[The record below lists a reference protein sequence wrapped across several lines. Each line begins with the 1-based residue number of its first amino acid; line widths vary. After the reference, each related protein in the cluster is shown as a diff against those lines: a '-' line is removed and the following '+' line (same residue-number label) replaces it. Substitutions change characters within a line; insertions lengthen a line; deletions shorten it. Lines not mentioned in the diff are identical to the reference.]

1 MGSEGM
7 SAAQH
12 ISAAEKVPAV
22 KDAPMLD
29 NTPAV
34 ENKTAENSVPAWH
47 YLHGEPSAQGRLKTV
62 PEDFKVR
69 EDLGFA
75 PCGEG
80 EHILLYIRKRGQ
92 NTQWIARELARVA
105 GVTQRE
111 VTWAGLKDR
120 HAVTEQWFGVHLP
133 GKAEPDFSSL
143 ENADVQILAR
153 ARHNKKL
160 KIGAL
165 KGNWFELVVNELT
178 ISDPAE
184 LESRLTAIATRGVPN
199 YYGDQRFGHHFGN
212 IAQARAMFNGRKVKD
227 RNKRSM
233 YLSAARSYLF
243 NLAASARLSAGL
255 SEQLLNGD
263 CLMLAGTQSFF
274 TINEDNPLDDKL
286 QARFDTGD
294 VRLSAPLWGRGRLPS
309 VDAAAAL
316 ELAALTE
323 QASLCQGLE
332 NQGLKQE
339 RRALLLKPQEMIWQ
353 LEGERL
359 QLSFWLPAGSYA
371 TSVVRELVK
380 ETQGHEDISE

>member
-1 MGSEGM
+1 M
-7 SAAQH
+7 
-12 ISAAEKVPAV
+12 
-22 KDAPMLD
+22 
-29 NTPAV
+29 
-34 ENKTAENSVPAWH
+34 TAMASLGAWH
-47 YLHGEPSAQGRLKTV
+47 YLHGEPSATGRLKTV

-143 ENADVQILAR
+143 ENGDVQILAR

-165 KGNWFELVVNELT
+165 KGNWFELVVNNVVV
-178 ISDPAE
+178 SDPAE
-184 LESRLTAIATRGVPN
+184 LDSRLTAIASRGVPN
-199 YYGDQRFGHHFGN
+199 YYGNQRFGHHFGN
-212 IAQARAMFNGRKVKD
+212 LDQARAMFNGRKIKD

-243 NLAASARLSAGL
+243 NLAVSQRLSAGL
-255 SEQLLNGD
+255 GEQLLSGD
-263 CLMLAGTQSFF
+263 CLMLSGTQSFF
-274 TINEDNPLDDKL
+274 TINEDNPLDNAL
-286 QARFDTGD
+286 QARFDSGD

-309 VDAAAAL
+309 SEAAAEL
-316 ELAALTE
+316 ELAALSE
-323 QASLCQGLE
+323 QTDLCEGLE

-339 RRALLLKPQEMIWQ
+339 RRPLLLKPQEMSWQ
-353 LEGERL
+353 FNGDRL
-359 QLSFWLPAGSYA
+359 SLSFWLPAGSYA

-380 ETQGHEDISE
+380 DSEGHEDISE

>member
-1 MGSEGM
+1 MTEQDANISQEHSAHSE
-7 SAAQH
+7 SAAK
-12 ISAAEKVPAV
+12 IA
-22 KDAPMLD
+22 
-29 NTPAV
+29 TPEWA
-34 ENKTAENSVPAWH
+34 
-47 YLHGEPSAQGRLKTV
+47 YLHGEPSAYGGLKRT

-80 EHILLYIRKRGQ
+80 EHIFLNIRKRGQ

-105 GVTQRE
+105 KVTQRE
-111 VTWAGLKDR
+111 VSWAGLKDR

-143 ENADVQILAR
+143 ENSDVQILAR

-165 KGNWFELVVNELT
+165 KGNWFELVITDLSHT
-178 ISDPAE
+178 AD
-184 LESRLTAIATRGVPN
+184 LETRLNAIASRGVPN

-212 IAQARAMFNGRKVKD
+212 ITHARAMFNGRKVKD
-227 RNKRSM
+227 RTKRSL

-243 NLAASARLSAGL
+243 NLAASHRLSAGL
-255 SEQLLNGD
+255 GEQLLAGD

-274 TINEDNPLDDKL
+274 TINEDNPLDATL
-286 QARFDTGD
+286 QARFASDD
-294 VRLSAPLWGRGRLPS
+294 VRLSAPLWGRSRLPS
-309 VDAAAAL
+309 IETAAQL
-316 ELAALTE
+316 ELSALAE
-323 QASLCQGLE
+323 HADLCQGLE

-339 RRALLLKPQEMIWQ
+339 RRPLLLKPQQLTWQ
-353 LEGERL
+353 LAEDRL
-359 QLSFWLPAGSYA
+359 CLAFWLPAGSYA

-380 ETQGHEDISE
+380 DGVGNEDISK

>member
-1 MGSEGM
+1 MSEGM
-7 SAAQH
+7 SEAMIDV
-12 ISAAEKVPAV
+12 ISETSS
-22 KDAPMLD
+22 LS
-29 NTPAV
+29 N
-34 ENKTAENSVPAWH
+34 WH
-47 YLHGEPSAQGRLKTV
+47 YLHGEPAACGRLKTV

-133 GKAEPDFSSL
+133 GKAEPNFSSL
-143 ENADVQILAR
+143 ENNDVQILAR
-153 ARHNKKL
+153 GRHNKKL

-165 KGNWFELVVNELT
+165 KGNWFELVVNDLVIDDE
-178 ISDPAE
+178 AAFE
-184 LESRLTAIATRGVPN
+184 RRLIAIQERGVPN

-212 IAQARAMFNGRKVKD
+212 IDQARALFNGRKIKD

-243 NLAASARLSAGL
+243 NLAASQRLSAGFG
-255 SEQLLNGD
+255 EQLMAGD

-274 TINEDNPLDDKL
+274 TLNDDNPLDEAL
-286 QARFDTGD
+286 QARFDSGD

-309 VDAAAAL
+309 IEAAADL
-316 ELAALTE
+316 ELAALSE
-323 QASLCQGLE
+323 QADLCAGLE

-339 RRALLLKPQEMIWQ
+339 RRPLLLKPQQMSWQ
-353 LEGERL
+353 REGERL

-380 ETQGHEDISE
+380 DSVSHEDISE

>member
-1 MGSEGM
+1 MTDKDISTEVHSLPETGSS
-7 SAAQH
+7 SAAKH
-12 ISAAEKVPAV
+12 LSP
-22 KDAPMLD
+22 
-29 NTPAV
+29 
-34 ENKTAENSVPAWH
+34 SWH
-47 YLHGEPSAQGRLKTV
+47 YMHDEPSAYGRLKTV

-80 EHILLYIRKRGQ
+80 EHIFLNIRKRGQ

-133 GKAEPDFSSL
+133 GKAEPDFSSI
-143 ENADVQILAR
+143 ENDDVQILAR

-165 KGNWFELVVNELT
+165 KGNWFELVVSEL
-178 ISDPAE
+178 SEAQH
-184 LESRLTAIATRGVPN
+184 LESRLIAIATRGVPN

-212 IAQARAMFNGRKVKD
+212 LTQARAMFNGRKVKD
-227 RNKRSM
+227 RTKRSL

-243 NLAASARLSAGL
+243 NLAVSHRLAAGL
-255 SEQLLNGD
+255 GEQLLAGD

-274 TINEDNPLDDKL
+274 TINEDNPLDETL
-286 QARFDTGD
+286 TARFLAED

-309 VDAAAAL
+309 LEDAAEL
-316 ELAALTE
+316 ELAALAAQTD
-323 QASLCQGLE
+323 LCQGLE

-339 RRALLLKPQEMIWQ
+339 RRALLLKPQQMSWQ
-353 LEGERL
+353 QEADKLRL
-359 QLSFWLPAGSYA
+359 TFWLPAGSYA

-380 ETQGHEDISE
+380 TKVSNEDISE

>member
-1 MGSEGM
+1 M
-7 SAAQH
+7 
-12 ISAAEKVPAV
+12 
-22 KDAPMLD
+22 
-29 NTPAV
+29 
-34 ENKTAENSVPAWH
+34 TATSGIGEWH
-47 YLHGEPSAQGRLKTV
+47 YLHGEPTATGRLKTV

-143 ENADVQILAR
+143 ENGDVQILAR

-165 KGNWFELVVNELT
+165 KGNWFELVVNELVV
-178 ISDPAE
+178 SDPE
-184 LESRLTAIATRGVPN
+184 EFEHRLIAIQARGVPN

-212 IAQARAMFNGRKVKD
+212 LDQARAMFNGRKIKD

-243 NLAASARLSAGL
+243 NLAASQRLSAGL
-255 SEQLLNGD
+255 GEQLMAGD

-274 TINEDNPLDDKL
+274 TINDDNPLDDAL
-286 QARFDTGD
+286 QARFDSGD
-294 VRLSAPLWGRGRLPS
+294 VRLSAPMWGRGRLPS
-309 VDAAAAL
+309 IEAAAEL
-316 ELAALTE
+316 ELAALSE
-323 QASLCQGLE
+323 QKDLCDGLE

-339 RRALLLKPQEMIWQ
+339 RRPLLLKPQEMSWQ
-353 LEGERL
+353 FNGDRL
-359 QLSFWLPAGSYA
+359 SLSFWLPAGSYA

-380 ETQGHEDISE
+380 EAELHEDISE